1 MISFIAGIFLLIVGY
16 IVYGR
21 IVERVFGVDANRQT
35 PCYAKRDDVDFTP
48 IATWRVYL
56 IEFLNIAGTGP
67 IFGAILGILYGPSAY
82 LWIVFGCIFA
92 GAVHDYLVG
101 MISVRKGGASVPDIV
116 GGEMGRT
123 MYRIMF
129 LFSICLLLLVATVF
143 TETSA
148 DLMQTLTCDFAW
160 SSKVLW
166 VGVIMFYF
174 LLATIFPISQI
185 IGRLYPLFGAC
196 LLIMAVGVLYGI
208 FFEPGRIPEITDG
221 IYSHHPKGLPVF
233 PMLCVTIACGAI
245 SGFHATQAPMMSR
258 CITNERHGRKVFYGA
273 MITEGIV
280 AMIWAAAAIKFAGS
294 YENLAAMGTPA
305 TVVHTIC
312 SSWLGI
318 AGSILAIL
326 GVIVAPVTSGDTAF
340 RSSRLMI
347 AEHYKL
353 GQKSFYKR
361 FYICIPMF
369 ALSALLMCV
378 DFSVLWRYFAWCN
391 QTVAC
396 IMLWVGHIWLKKN
409 GRNYWIALIP
419 AIFMTVLSISY
430 IILAPEGFDLW
441 NRLSAVRN

>member
-1 MISFIAGIFLLIVGY
+1 MISFLASIFLLIVGY
-16 IVYGR
+16 FVYGK
-21 IVERVFGVDANRQT
+21 IVERVFGVDTDRQT
-35 PCYAKRDDVDFTP
+35 PCYSKRDDVDFMP

-67 IFGAILGILYGPSAY
+67 IFGAILGIMYGPAAY

-101 MISVRKGGASVPDIV
+101 MISIRKGGASVPEIV

-143 TETSA
+143 TVTSA
-148 DLMQTLTCDFAW
+148 DLLQTLTSGFSW
-160 SSKVLW
+160 SSHLLW
-166 VGVIMFYF
+166 IIVILLYF
-174 LLATIFPISQI
+174 LLATIFPIGQI

-196 LLIMAVGVLYGI
+196 LLIMAIGVFCGTI
-208 FFEPGRIPEITDG
+208 FEPGYIPEITDG

-258 CITNERHGRKVFYGA
+258 CITNESHGRKVFYGA

-305 TVVHTIC
+305 TVVHKIC
-312 SSWLGI
+312 ASWLGVF
-318 AGSILAIL
+318 GSILAIL
-326 GVIVAPVTSGDTAF
+326 GVVVAPITSGDTAF

-353 GQKSFYKR
+353 GQKSFHKR
-361 FYICIPMF
+361 FYICIPLF
-369 ALSALLMCV
+369 ALSCLLMCL

-396 IMLWVGHIWLKKN
+396 IMLWVGYIWLKKN
-409 GRNYWIALIP
+409 GRNYWIALVP
-419 AIFMTVLSISY
+419 ALFMTVLSISY

-441 NRLSAVRN
+441 NKLYTV

>member
-1 MISFIAGIFLLIVGY
+1 MISFLASIFLLIVGY
-16 IVYGR
+16 FVYGK
-21 IVERVFGVDANRQT
+21 IVERIFGVDTDRQT
-35 PCYAKRDDVDFTP
+35 PCYSKRDDVDFMP

-67 IFGAILGILYGPSAY
+67 IFGAILGIMYGPAAY

-101 MISVRKGGASVPDIV
+101 MISIRKGGASVPEIV

-143 TETSA
+143 TVTSA
-148 DLMQTLTCDFAW
+148 DLLQTLTSGFSW
-160 SSKVLW
+160 SSHLLW
-166 VGVIMFYF
+166 IIVILLYF
-174 LLATIFPISQI
+174 LLATIFPIGQI

-196 LLIMAVGVLYGI
+196 LLIMAIGVFCGTI
-208 FFEPGRIPEITDG
+208 FEPGYIPEITDG
-221 IYSHHPKGLPVF
+221 IYSHHPKCLPVF

-258 CITNERHGRKVFYGA
+258 CITNESHGRKVFYGA

-305 TVVHTIC
+305 TVVHKIC
-312 SSWLGI
+312 ASWLGI
-318 AGSILAIL
+318 VGSILAIL

-353 GQKSFYKR
+353 GQKSFHKR
-361 FYICIPMF
+361 FYICIPLF
-369 ALSALLMCV
+369 ALSCLLMCL

-396 IMLWVGHIWLKKN
+396 IMLWVGYIWLKKN
-409 GRNYWIALIP
+409 GRNYWIALVP
-419 AIFMTVLSISY
+419 ALFMTVLSISY

-441 NRLSAVRN
+441 NKLYTV